1 MGFFYGSG
9 SFTRFFVDGPLPDD
23 YLVEFPQ
30 MILRYAFKNLDE
42 DSDQERAVGW
52 VNIMDMFD
60 CRFANMEYLKE
71 PCIAMSWRVD
81 ARKVPSKALRRYC
94 REAEDRIK
102 HDEEL
107 EYLPKGRREEI
118 RAAIETKLLRRA
130 IPGSNTY
137 DVIWNLRTGI
147 VLFGS
152 TSNRLSDEFSEF
164 FFNCF
169 SLHLKTLFPY
179 TIASRILEAEG
190 MEADILE
197 GLRPSAIAG
206 GV

>member
-9 SFTRFFVDGPLPDD
+9 SFTRFYVDSPLPYD
-23 YLVEFPQ
+23 YLGDFPR

-42 DSDQERAVGW
+42 DSEQERAVGW

-60 CRFANMEYLKE
+60 SRFANMEYLKE

-81 ARKVPSKALRRYC
+81 ARKVPPKALLRYC
-94 REAEDRIK
+94 REEEDRIK

-107 EYLPKGRREEI
+107 EFLPKRRREEI
-118 RAAIETKLLRRA
+118 RAAMKTKLLRRA

-147 VLFGS
+147 LLFGS
-152 TSNRLSDEFSEF
+152 TSNRLADEFSEF
-164 FFNCF
+164 FLNCF
-169 SLHLKTLFPY
+169 NLHLKTLFPY
-179 TIASRILEAEG
+179 TMAFRVLEAEG
-190 MEADILE
+190 LETDILE
-197 GLRPSAIAG
+197 GLRPSALG
-206 GV
+206 GGE